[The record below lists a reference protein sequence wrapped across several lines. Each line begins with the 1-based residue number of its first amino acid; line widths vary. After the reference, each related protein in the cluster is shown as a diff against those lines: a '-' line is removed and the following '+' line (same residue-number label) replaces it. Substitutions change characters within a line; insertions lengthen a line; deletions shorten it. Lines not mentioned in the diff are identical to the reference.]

1 MIPARSAIGT
11 GGRPAAR
18 RGLVAGLLLIVLAG
32 FSIRFDRQG
41 RITGG
46 LMWALA
52 PLQGWVTRGGQ
63 SVRTFGQDYLAL
75 VDVRQDNRELEDRVR
90 TLQADASRAA
100 DLTREN
106 ARLRR
111 LLELGDARKDLR
123 LRAAR
128 VVARS
133 TSEVFRVL
141 HLVLDVGEGP
151 VEQGMVVLAPAGVVG
166 QIRAIKGSRA
176 EVLLITDPRSAID
189 VVLEQSRAPAVAVGS
204 GEPDRYAAH
213 LRYLGQAIQPV
224 LKERALTTGDDGHH
238 PRGLV
243 VGEVIEVSEPESG
256 PFKRTTIRPL
266 VDFGTLEEVFIVLG
280 PSGLT
285 PDGARFETEA
295 KKP

>member
-1 MIPARSAIGT
+1 MIPARSAVGT
-11 GGRPAAR
+11 GGRPGAR
-18 RGLVAGLLLIVLAG
+18 RGLVAGLILLVLGG
-32 FSIRFDRQG
+32 FSIRLDRQG
-41 RITGG
+41 RVTGG

-52 PLQGWVTRGGQ
+52 PLQGWVTQGGQ
-63 SVRTFGQDYLAL
+63 SVRSMWQDYLAL
-75 VDVRQDNRELEDRVR
+75 VDVREENRALLERLR
-90 TLQADASRAA
+90 TAEAEASRTA

-141 HLVLDVGEGP
+141 HIVLDVGEGP

-176 EVLLITDPRSAID
+176 EVLLVTDPRSAID
-189 VVLEQSRAPAVAVGS
+189 VVLEQSRAQAVAVGS

-224 LKERALTTGDDGHH
+224 LRERVLTTGDDGHH

-243 VGEVIEVSEPESG
+243 VGEVVEVAEPESG

-285 PDGARFETEA
+285 ADGARFEAEA